1 MKLSRLFWIGLTI
14 TTSFVIFVFGLMYLQ
29 DISLNQPS
37 VAFTVMFDNVQGL
50 NEGDDVNMLGKRI
63 GKVRATRIMGSRVAV
78 EVGIDQSFAFNIPI
92 DSQIEVKSDGLMGA
106 RFISIKPGVNTKSSI
121 SNGEVIDG
129 KREVG
134 LGDAIPDIQPITN
147 DLAAFSRNLRAIL
160 DDNKKDEIK
169 QTLSNVESIS
179 SQLDSIIKGVSEIV
193 EGDMKNILISND
205 DRKNISEFFEN
216 LNATSKN
223 LKTLTSEDKLISTI
237 DGINELTIE
246 SQKVLKSYKESG
258 STLNS
263 SIASLN
269 KIVKNIENGK
279 GSIGKLLSTSEL
291 SDNINNLI
299 KGFSDLVDDF
309 EDNKSEYF
317 YKYYKATRQAEKDI
331 KKEEKKKK

>member
-1 MKLSRLFWIGLTI
+1 M
-14 TTSFVIFVFGLMYLQ
+14 M
-29 DISLNQPS
+29 
-37 VAFTVMFDNVQGL
+37 
-50 NEGDDVNMLGKRI
+50 
-63 GKVRATRIMGSRVAV
+63 
-78 EVGIDQSFAFNIPI
+78 
-92 DSQIEVKSDGLMGA
+92 IEK
-106 RFISIKPGVNTKSSI
+106 
-121 SNGEVIDG
+121 
-129 KREVG
+129 
-134 LGDAIPDIQPITN
+134 
-147 DLAAFSRNLRAIL
+147 
-160 DDNKKDEIK
+160 
-169 QTLSNVESIS
+169 TLV
-179 SQLDSIIKGVSEIV
+179 
-193 EGDMKNILISND
+193 
-205 DRKNISEFFEN
+205 N

-246 SQKVLKSYKESG
+246 SQKVLKSYNESG
-258 STLNS
+258 NALNS